1 MLFPVHSTLVTK
13 DCNPTL
19 VDGCVIFADKFV
31 VQPLLS
37 VIPTVYTPGTNP
49 LMSSV
54 VAPLFHKYVNG
65 APVPVAVKL
74 IEPFPPP
81 KQLTFTWLKLATILI
96 GGCVTC
102 KLLLSKQPFASMM
115 VITYVP
121 ANKLLKS
128 WVVAEVFH

>member
-1 MLFPVHSTLVTK
+1 MFPVHSTLVTK
-13 DCNPTL
+13 DCTLTL
-19 VDGCVIFADKFV
+19 VDGCVMLADILV
-31 VQPLLS
+31 EQPLLS
-37 VIPTVYTPGTNP
+37 VIVTLYTPGTNP

-81 KQLTFTWLKLATILI
+81 KQLTFTWLKLATMLI
-96 GGCVTC
+96 GGWLTC
-102 KLLLSKQPFASMM
+102 KLLLSKQPFASMI

-128 WVVAEVFH
+128 CVVDDVFH

>member
-1 MLFPVHSTLVTK
+1 M
-13 DCNPTL
+13 
-19 VDGCVIFADKFV
+19 FADKFV

-37 VIPTVYTPGTNP
+37 VIPTVYTPGTKP

-54 VAPLFHKYVNG
+54 VEPLFHKYVNG
-65 APVPVAVKL
+65 APVPVAVKF
-74 IEPFPPP
+74 IEPLPPP
-81 KQLTFTWLKLATILI
+81 KQLTFTWLKLATMLI

-102 KLLLSKQPFASMM
+102 KLLLSKQPFASMI

-128 WVVAEVFH
+128 WVVDDVFH

>member
-1 MLFPVHSTLVTK
+1 MLTLVA
-13 DCNPTL
+13 
-19 VDGCVIFADKFV
+19 GCVMLADILV
-31 VQPLLS
+31 EQLLLS
-37 VIPTVYTPGTNP
+37 VIVTLYTPGTNP

-81 KQLTFTWLKLATILI
+81 KQLTFTWLIVETMLI

-102 KLLLSKQPFASMM
+102 KLLLSKQPFASMI
-115 VITYVP
+115 VIT
-121 ANKLLKS
+121 
-128 WVVAEVFH
+128 